1 MYIQA
6 GIFRNASSG
15 STNPEE
21 DFLRKRVVD
30 DEDRTVEMS
39 SENSAG
45 PTRSRSEEDVEGE
58 DHDDDEEEEE
68 DGTGNKGNKRKR
80 KKYHRHTTDQI
91 RHMEAY
97 VLPNYLATSY
107 PFFFN

>member
-1 MYIQA
+1 MMLLIIQA

-21 DFLRKRVVD
+21 DFLGRRVAEE
-30 DEDRTVEMS
+30 EDRTVEMS
-39 SENSAG
+39 SENSG
-45 PTRSRSEEDVEGE
+45 PTRSRSEEELEG
-58 DHDDDEEEEE
+58 DEEQELDELEE
-68 DGTGNKGNKRKR
+68 DGSGNKGKKRKR

-97 VLPNYLATSY
+97 VLIPSLLL
-107 PFFFN
+107 FNLSL